1 MKDLTTEMTLKALC
15 ADIRWEIAHW
25 KNINKSG
32 CNDPF
37 WADGCNMNLTRNHI
51 ICDKMDIERICKE
64 SNIPLPEEYY
74 LSTPPE
80 VDDDYM
86 ANRKQRER
94 VKRLKQLGDNL
105 ASAKYSYDENQ
116 MSLF

>member
-1 MKDLTTEMTLKALC
+1 MKEKTPKEKIMDLC
-15 ADIRWEIAHW
+15 ADIRREIAHW
-25 KNINKSG
+25 KNINQSG

-51 ICDKMDIERICKE
+51 IYDKMEIERICKE
-64 SNIPLPEEYY
+64 NSLPLPEEYY

-80 VDDDYM
+80 IDDDYM

-94 VKRLKQLGDNL
+94 VKRLKQMGDL
-105 ASAKYSYDENQ
+105 VSAKYSYDENQ